1 MDAVIMK
8 HFDTLAYVKKSKE
21 LGSSEPLAE
30 YQARQIEQAID
41 IAVNV
46 AKEDLTGVATKL
58 DIKELEI
65 STKLEIKELEKSIK
79 DVEKGIREVEKSMH
93 VELKSLEIKL
103 LKIYAGGF
111 LIILGVLAKGFHW
124 V

>member
-1 MDAVIMK
+1 MDAIIMK
-8 HFDTLAYVKKSKE
+8 HFDTLAYVQKSKE
-21 LGSSEPLAE
+21 LGASEPLAE
-30 YQARQIEQAID
+30 YQARQIEQAIN

-58 DIKELEI
+58 DIKELETV
-65 STKLEIKELEKSIK
+65 TKLEIKELEKSIK
-79 DVEKGIREVEKSMH
+79 DVEKSMH
-93 VELKSLEIKL
+93 IELKNLEIKL

-111 LIILGVLAKGFHW
+111 LIILGALAKGFHW